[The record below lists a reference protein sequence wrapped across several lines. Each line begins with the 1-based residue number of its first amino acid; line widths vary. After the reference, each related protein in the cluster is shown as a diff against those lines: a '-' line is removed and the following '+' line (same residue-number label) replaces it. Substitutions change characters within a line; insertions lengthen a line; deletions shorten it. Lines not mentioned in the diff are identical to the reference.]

1 MCWPKIKSCDFGLDL
16 PIDASYL
23 IERLVFFLGD
33 RRQDGRRVGGA
44 AGPEGCLVRA
54 GQDLGADLRDE
65 GLALAL
71 GAAEETPPADRR
83 THRPAQ
89 RPSC

>member
-44 AGPEGCLVRA
+44 AGPEGCLARA

-65 GLALAL
+65 GLSMAL
-71 GAAEETPPADRR
+71 GAAEETPPADRASAAAACR
-83 THRPAQ
+83 
-89 RPSC
+89 